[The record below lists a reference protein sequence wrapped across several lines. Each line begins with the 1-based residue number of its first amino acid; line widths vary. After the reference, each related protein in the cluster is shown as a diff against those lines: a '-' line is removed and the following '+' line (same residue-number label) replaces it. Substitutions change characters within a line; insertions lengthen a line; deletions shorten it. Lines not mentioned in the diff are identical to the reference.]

1 MSAALLFIALV
12 SASALDQCEDV
23 EHVEH
28 VSFIQLRAT
37 TNKRAVWLASNIH
50 AAKAADPA
58 ALWILG
64 ITLGGTATLVL
75 CAVFLYVR
83 TCGAARW
90 SGAPDT
96 EPILPG
102 DGPTEPSSNRRQSAA
117 FPREL
122 PAEAISRGPSALT
135 RRRTIAA
142 GQEDR
147 WRIDDAAEMSSIA
160 FVLNMFAD
168 LCPPGML
175 PMAFALRQTG
185 YVPAASLLVFFC
197 GICVYTM
204 WCIGRT
210 TAITSET
217 TFEGQWKV
225 AIGQSTSWIPVA
237 VVVAVCFGCL
247 LSYACFYADIFASA
261 VPAFGLHWSRGVCL
275 FVFGLFPTLPLCLLK
290 DMSALSPSS
299 GFALIAV
306 LGTAVVMVVR
316 CFDGS
321 YGAGGRFFKEQPAAP
336 AQVQGGHLWNFGI
349 GSLVLVNALAMGFL
363 SHYNGCKYYRELA
376 NHTPATLR
384 ACTAKAMGL
393 SSLVFA
399 ICAFAGYSTFGDSSD
414 GVILNNY
421 AEDDQVIN
429 VARIGMGLSIIAS
442 FPLMFS
448 GLREAVMTLLERAGV
463 DLALVWQQDLL
474 SVVMLLLI
482 LSIALFLTDAGLV
495 VGVVGAVCGSSIIYV
510 IPSLLYAG
518 AIEKFLSPDKHRMEI
533 GTLRC
538 LAIGG
543 VVLGVS
549 GVLTSVLS

>member
-23 EHVEH
+23 ENVEH
-28 VSFIQLRAT
+28 VSFIQLRAQS
-37 TNKRAVWLASNIH
+37 NKRVVWLASNAH
-50 AAKAADPA
+50 AAHAVDPA

-64 ITLGGTATLVL
+64 LTLGGTVTLVL
-75 CAVFLYVR
+75 CAVFLYVQ

-90 SGAPDT
+90 SGASDT

-102 DGPTEPSSNRRQSAA
+102 HGPNEPSLDRRQSMAI
-117 FPREL
+117 PREA
-122 PAEAISRGPSALT
+122 PVQAASRGPSALT
-135 RRRTIAA
+135 RRRTIAH
-142 GQEDR
+142 GQEAR
-147 WRIDDAAEMSSIA
+147 WRIEDAAEMSSIA

-185 YVPAASLLVFFC
+185 YVPAMCLLVFFC
-197 GICVYTM
+197 GVCVFTM

-217 TFEGQWKV
+217 TFEGQWRV
-225 AIGQSTSWIPVA
+225 AISQSTSWIPVA

-299 GFALIAV
+299 GFALVAV

-321 YGAGGRFFKEQPAAP
+321 YAAGGRFFKEQPAAR

-376 NHTPATLR
+376 HHTPAKLWE
-384 ACTAKAMGL
+384 CTAKAMGL

-448 GLREAVMTLLERAGV
+448 GLREAVLTLFERAGA
-463 DLALVWQQDLL
+463 DLDRVWQQDLL
-474 SVVMLLLI
+474 SVMMLLVI
-482 LSIALFLTDAGLV
+482 LAIALFLTDAGLV

-510 IPSLLYAG
+510 IPSVLYAG
-518 AIEKFLSPDKHRMEI
+518 AIEKFLSPDKHRTELT
-533 GTLRC
+533 TLHC
-538 LAIGG
+538 LAAGG
-543 VVLGVS
+543 VILGVS
-549 GVLTSVLS
+549 GVLTSILS

>member
-1 MSAALLFIALV
+1 
-12 SASALDQCEDV
+12 
-23 EHVEH
+23 
-28 VSFIQLRAT
+28 
-37 TNKRAVWLASNIH
+37 
-50 AAKAADPA
+50 
-58 ALWILG
+58 
-64 ITLGGTATLVL
+64 
-75 CAVFLYVR
+75 
-83 TCGAARW
+83 
-90 SGAPDT
+90 
-96 EPILPG
+96 
-102 DGPTEPSSNRRQSAA
+102 
-117 FPREL
+117 
-122 PAEAISRGPSALT
+122 
-135 RRRTIAA
+135 
-142 GQEDR
+142 
-147 WRIDDAAEMSSIA
+147 MSSIA

-185 YVPAASLLVFFC
+185 YVPAACLLVFFC
-197 GICVYTM
+197 GVCVYTM

-217 TFEGQWKV
+217 TFEGQWRV

-261 VPAFGLHWSRGVCL
+261 VPALGLHWSRGVCL
-275 FVFGLFPTLPLCLLK
+275 FVFGIFPTLPLCLLK

-299 GFALIAV
+299 GFALFAV
-306 LGTAVVMVVR
+306 LGTALAMVVR

-321 YGAGGRFFKEQPAAP
+321 YAAGGRFFKEQPAAP
-336 AQVQGGHLWNFGI
+336 AQIVQQGHLWNFGI

-363 SHYNGCKYYRELA
+363 SHYNGCKYYRELSH
-376 NHTPATLR
+376 HTPAKLWD
-384 ACTAKAMGL
+384 CTAKAMVL

-399 ICAFAGYSTFGDSSD
+399 ICAFAGYSTFGESSD

-448 GLREAVMTLLERAGV
+448 GLREAVMTLLERTGA
-463 DLALVWQQDLL
+463 DLVLVWQQDLL
-474 SVVMLLLI
+474 SVVMLFVI

-510 IPSLLYAG
+510 IPSVLYAG
-518 AIEKFLSPDKHRMEI
+518 AIEKFLSPDKHRMEL

-538 LAIGG
+538 FAVGG